1 MQRADT
7 RRCRPRRP
15 TVDGEDGMNPDIVLA
30 CLIAF
35 YIFMVA
41 VLMIAGMVVG
51 SSGTP
56 LTVLMA
62 KAKAV
67 LAQMVQAC
75 HDRQL
80 QRTGDEHDHLE
91 IR

>member
-1 MQRADT
+1 
-7 RRCRPRRP
+7 
-15 TVDGEDGMNPDIVLA
+15 MNPDIVLT

-35 YIFMVA
+35 YMFMVA
-41 VLMIAGMVVG
+41 VLVIAGMVVS
-51 SSGTP
+51 SSGRR

-67 LAQMVQAC
+67 PAQMVQAC

-80 QRTGDEHDHLE
+80 QRTGDEHDHLGV
-91 IR
+91 R